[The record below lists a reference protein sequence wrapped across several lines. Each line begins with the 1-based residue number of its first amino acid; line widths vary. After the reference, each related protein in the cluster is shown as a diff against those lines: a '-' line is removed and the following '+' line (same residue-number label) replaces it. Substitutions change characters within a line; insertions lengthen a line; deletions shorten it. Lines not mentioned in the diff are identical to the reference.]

1 VDLKLTE
8 QDFLIEQTFAKFFGA
23 ESPPAKVRASEPL
36 GFDSALWDRAVSMGA
51 PTMGVPESLGG
62 SDVAPTGLVVMAR
75 EVGRHLAPIPLVESI
90 AAANLLAR
98 AGAGDLA
105 KSVGEGVIATIT
117 TRAPVDGRCR
127 LVPAAA
133 VADVIVTID
142 GDDLV
147 ALRRRTPARQSSIA
161 SPPNLGCSPIADVQI
176 DDSSF
181 TRIKLASGAA
191 AQKLFRDGVSEWTL
205 LTAAA
210 LDGLRAAALDLA
222 VKHVKERKAFG
233 VTIGWF
239 QGIQHRLADLFAAG
253 EGARLLVFRAA
264 WARKNELEEA
274 ANLATMAFLF
284 LADLSFKTC
293 REALQFHGGYG
304 YTLDFDIQLYIR
316 RARTWPLCIGNLR
329 GEYQRL
335 AARMYPE

>member
-1 VDLKLTE
+1 
-8 QDFLIEQTFAKFFGA
+8 
-23 ESPPAKVRASEPL
+23 
-36 GFDSALWDRAVSMGA
+36 
-51 PTMGVPESLGG
+51 
-62 SDVAPTGLVVMAR
+62 
-75 EVGRHLAPIPLVESI
+75 
-90 AAANLLAR
+90 
-98 AGAGDLA
+98 
-105 KSVGEGVIATIT
+105 
-117 TRAPVDGRCR
+117 
-127 LVPAAA
+127 
-133 VADVIVTID
+133 
-142 GDDLV
+142 
-147 ALRRRTPARQSSIA
+147 
-161 SPPNLGCSPIADVQI
+161 
-176 DDSSF
+176 
-181 TRIKLASGAA
+181 
-191 AQKLFRDGVSEWTL
+191 L